1 MYNHCADG
9 AARDMIPAMG
19 NSADVRIAPAISSD
33 ISMPSLRYLRS
44 KLAQV
49 LGRDCGDAV
58 LAAALDGCGL
68 TLRLDAPLDPLTLV
82 RVASWLSE
90 RGGLPGVVGMGVRI
104 RCLTCAALAERA
116 QASVPWQ

>member
-9 AARDMIPAMG
+9 AGRDMIRPMG
-19 NSADVRIAPAISSD
+19 KLAAELIAPAISSE
-33 ISMPSLRYLRS
+33 ISTPSLRYLRS

-90 RGGLPGVVGMGVRI
+90 RGGLAGVVGMGVHI
-104 RCLTCAALAERA
+104 RCLTCVALAERA
-116 QASVPWQ
+116 QASPPWQ